1 MKNTRLHYI
10 MIIFLNQKH
19 GQIPVVLKVD
29 PEIVNCS
36 NNQVEYS
43 ASDIVSIAFAYFE
56 STIH

>member
-1 MKNTRLHYI
+1 

-19 GQIPVVLKVD
+19 RQIPVVLKVD